1 MTPTGYEQE
10 LNDDYDAVTLVCP
23 REGCGATNV
32 SVIGDQARCCF
43 CGYQSDLERFMPE
56 VVDEES
62 YHGY

>member
-1 MTPTGYEQE
+1 MISTGYEQE

-32 SVIGDQARCCF
+32 SVISDRCRCHY
-43 CGYQSDLERFMPE
+43 CGYESEIERFIPE
-56 VVDEES
+56 VMDEES